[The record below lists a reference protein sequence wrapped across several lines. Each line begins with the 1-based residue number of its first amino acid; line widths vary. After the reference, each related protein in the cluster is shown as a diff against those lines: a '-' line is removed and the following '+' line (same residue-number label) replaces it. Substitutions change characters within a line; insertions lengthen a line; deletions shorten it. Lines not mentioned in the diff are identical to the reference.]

1 MERALRRVAVGR
13 SNWVNIGNEE
23 GGRRAAVLY
32 SLVQTCREIGINPTE
47 YLRDVLLRISTCSD
61 VARLTPHGWAKHFM
75 AEVHA
80 QRRQALAHITL
91 APR

>member
-1 MERALRRVAVGR
+1 MALGR
-13 SNWVNIGNEE
+13 NNWVNIGTEE
-23 GGRRAAVLY
+23 GGHRAAVIY
-32 SLVQTCREIGINPTE
+32 SLVQTCREIGVNPTE

-61 VARLTPHGWAKHFM
+61 GSKLTPHGWAKHFM

-80 QRRQALAHITL
+80 HRREALAHVTL